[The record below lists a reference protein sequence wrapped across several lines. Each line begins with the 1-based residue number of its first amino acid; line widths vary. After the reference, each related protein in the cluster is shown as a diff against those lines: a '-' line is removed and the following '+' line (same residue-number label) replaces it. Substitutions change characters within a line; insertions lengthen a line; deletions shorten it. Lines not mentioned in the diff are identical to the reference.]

1 MASFVAAIDR
11 ATDANGSSQ
20 VFFEFLGG
28 RVSTPMSNA
37 GFQAAMSVLSH
48 VYFAPILG
56 TLIRARVPDLL
67 DAGAAHS
74 AELAAQTGLHPLS
87 TVRALRALT
96 AFGVFREVAPS
107 TFVNSEASSLFR
119 DAPGGLR
126 NYALFATSEQ
136 FLKSSAALGH
146 SLETGQAA
154 HDHALGQSVW
164 EYLRDHPADNAAF
177 NRGLAEIRKDE
188 QAVIAAAYDWTG
200 VTSVVDVGAGAG
212 ALLACIVEANA
223 GVRGILFDRP
233 DVLPDADDLLR
244 GRGVRDRC
252 ELVGGSFFEPMP
264 VSGDVWIL
272 SQVLHDWPDAQ
283 CRAIL
288 ARCRE
293 QARSGDRLLVVE
305 MVPVPGKPDVG
316 IALLDIAMMMF
327 GGEARQRTL
336 EEYDQLFA
344 ATGFRSTR
352 VLETGTAFSIVE
364 ARAS

>member
-1 MASFVAAIDR
+1 
-11 ATDANGSSQ
+11 
-20 VFFEFLGG
+20 
-28 RVSTPMSNA
+28 VSAPQPDS
-37 GFQAAMSVLSH
+37 GVQAAMSILSH

-67 DAGAAHS
+67 NREAVHS
-74 AELAAQTGLHPLS
+74 AEVAKQAGLHPLS

-107 TFVNSEASSLFR
+107 MFVNSAASSLFR

-146 SLETGQAA
+146 SLATGQAA
-154 HDHALGQSVW
+154 HDHALGQTVW
-164 EYLRDHPADNAAF
+164 EYMREHPDDNAAF

-188 QAVIAAAYDWTG
+188 QAAIAAAYDWTG

-212 ALLACIVEANA
+212 ALLASIVAENP
-223 GVRGILFDRP
+223 GVRGILFDRA
-233 DVLPDADDLLR
+233 DVLPDADHLLT
-244 GRGVRDRC
+244 GRGVRERC
-252 ELVGGSFFEPMP
+252 ELVGGSFFDPMH
-264 VSGDVWIL
+264 VNGDVWIL
-272 SQVLHDWPDAQ
+272 SQVLHDWPDAE

-293 QARSGDRLLVVE
+293 RARAGDRLLVVE
-305 MVPVPGKPDVG
+305 MVPVPSHPDVG

-327 GGEARQRTL
+327 GGEARQRTVV
-336 EEYDQLFA
+336 EYNELFG
-344 ATGFRSTR
+344 ATGFSPAR
-352 VLETGTAFSIVE
+352 VAGTGTAFSILE
-364 ARAS
+364 TRPN